1 MKSIKEVSEELEND
15 LQQYIESRY
24 HLHHPRL
31 LKERRALM
39 DEGETATEPWV
50 EATPTYVSGP
60 PLREL
65 GLPNEVVDLLKNLED
80 DDLDIFDPPYK
91 HQADA
96 LNRSSMTR
104 TTSSYPPERGPG
116 KPRFSSTQYWASS
129 PKRQHEERQLTN
141 GDTDISSLSN
151 ERSRGGSTLA
161 DAPPLRR

>member
-50 EATPTYVSGP
+50 EATPTYVSGDS
-60 PLREL
+60 LREL
-65 GLPNEVVDLLKNLED
+65 GLPSEVVDLLKDLES

-96 LNRSSMTR
+96 LQSFFNDEDDLIVSTGTGSGKTEIFLYSILGQLAQEAARGETADKRGIRTLVLRSC
-104 TTSSYPPERGPG
+104 EVHC
-116 KPRFSSTQYWASS
+116 W
-129 PKRQHEERQLTN
+129 
-141 GDTDISSLSN
+141 
-151 ERSRGGSTLA
+151 
-161 DAPPLRR
+161 